1 MGVVGIKPISPA
13 SNTPNQ
19 ISTEFNLT
27 SIHAQSEASLWRDL
41 APLMRPKSVA
51 VIGASQR
58 APAAGTTR
66 EPRGNRVIRNL
77 RNFGY
82 PGRIVAVNPKYSEV
96 MDCPCYPDLAAI
108 PESIDCVVLAVPN
121 RHVPD
126 LLESAAAA
134 GVRAG
139 VVFSAG
145 FAEIGVAGKQRQAR
159 LEALSKER
167 DFLICGPNCYGILNV
182 FGKAPLFASLIPQ
195 GFLTGPVALVSQSG
209 GLSTTIANALMLNR
223 HVGLS
228 HIVSCGNQAGVTVE
242 EYLNYFVEDH
252 NTGVVAAFVEGFKQ
266 PAKLMAV
273 AQKAIARNKPLII
286 LKGGR
291 SEVSQRAAATHSG
304 SLAGAAEVI
313 DAAFRQGGIVQV
325 RSLNELID
333 TVSLFAC
340 ETFVKRHNG
349 GRRIGVLSGSGG
361 ECTLVSDAAMNVGL
375 EVPELSDDSK
385 ARLPEVLP
393 DFGNLNNPLDGTGAM
408 YDDDKIFPRLL
419 QALIDDANID
429 IVTVNLEAND
439 PRPKELK
446 SSNRF
451 SQAIANAAAGANKPI
466 AIFSSVVGGPVDP
479 EILLPLR
486 TAGVPLMEGAES
498 AMSALRHLAD
508 YQQFRKSW
516 QAMDQKEAPSAS
528 SHSKFPAGILP
539 AEVAFRLLE
548 SFGIPVVP
556 TLLTRNA
563 DEAASASERI
573 GFPVVLKIE
582 SAQITHKSDVGGVEL
597 GLSSAAEV
605 RDAFRRIRQR
615 IAAKNPTAEIA
626 GIVVQGMAAEGIEMI
641 LGIKRDPLFGPVV
654 VCGFGGILVE
664 VLKDV
669 AIGIPPVS
677 REQAHSL
684 LTGLRGWLLL
694 TGIRGKPPADL
705 DALCDAIVKVS
716 NLAVSLGEQLLA
728 LDINPLVV
736 HATNHGVV
744 AVDALV
750 QIG

>member
-1 MGVVGIKPISPA
+1 MSK
-13 SNTPNQ
+13 
-19 ISTEFNLT
+19 T
-27 SIHAQSEASLWRDL
+27 SIWRDL
-41 APLMRPKSVA
+41 APLMRPNSVA

-58 APAAGTTR
+58 VPAAGVTR
-66 EPRGNRVIRNL
+66 EPRGNRVIHNL

-82 PGRIVAVNPKYSEV
+82 SGRIVAVNPKYSEV
-96 MDCPCYPDLAAI
+96 MECPCYPDLASI
-108 PESIDCVVLAVPN
+108 PEPPDCVVLAVPN

-139 VVFSAG
+139 VVFAAG
-145 FAEIGVAGKQRQAR
+145 FAEIGIEGKQRQAR

-167 DFLICGPNCYGILNV
+167 NFLICGPNCYGVLNV

-195 GFLTGPVALVSQSG
+195 GFLAGPVALVSQSG

-242 EYLNYFVEDH
+242 EYLNYLIEDE

-273 AQKAIARNKPLII
+273 AEKAIVRNKPLII

-313 DAAFRQGGIVQV
+313 DAAFRQGCIVQV

-333 TVSLFAC
+333 TVSLFSC

-375 EVPELSDDSK
+375 EVPELSEDSK

-408 YDDDKIFPRLL
+408 YDDEKIFPRLL
-419 QALIDDANID
+419 QALIEDANVD

-446 SSNRF
+446 SGNRF
-451 SQAIANAAAGANKPI
+451 SLAITNAAAAANKPMV
-466 AIFSSVVGGPVDP
+466 IFSSVVGGPVDP
-479 EILLPLR
+479 EILIPLR
-486 TAGVPLMEGAES
+486 AAGVPLMEGAEC
-498 AMSALRHLAD
+498 AMSALGHLAD
-508 YQQFRKSW
+508 YYQFRKHW
-516 QAMDQKEAPSAS
+516 NARAQEETAPVSLNPKLAS
-528 SHSKFPAGILP
+528 GILP
-539 AEVAFRLLE
+539 AEAAFRLLD

-556 TLLTRNA
+556 TLITHDA
-563 DEAASASERI
+563 DEAAMAAERM
-573 GFPVVLKIE
+573 GFPVALKVE
-582 SAQITHKSDVGGVEL
+582 SAQIAHKSDVGGVAL
-597 GLSSAAEV
+597 GLANSAEV
-605 RDAFRRIRQR
+605 RGAFRRMHERVTAR
-615 IAAKNPTAEIA
+615 LPTAEIA
-626 GIVVQGMAAEGIEMI
+626 GVVVQRMAPEGIEMI
-641 LGIKRDPLFGPVV
+641 VGIKRDPLFGPVV
-654 VCGFGGILVE
+654 VCGFGGVLVE
-664 VLKDV
+664 LLKDV

-677 REQAHSL
+677 RQQAQSLLMGLRGWPL
-684 LTGLRGWLLL
+684 LTGLRG
-694 TGIRGKPPADL
+694 KPPADV
-705 DALCDAIVKVS
+705 DALCDAIARVS
-716 NLAVSLGEQLLA
+716 QLALSLGNQLSA

-736 HATNHGVV
+736 HAISHGVA

-750 QIG
+750 QIA